1 METTEMIPII
11 SDTIKTAAL
20 DVGIIHIKT
29 EQQTI
34 AGIEYRVSI
43 ADVLSS
49 RNTVYRV
56 TTYEEPEGLRDYA
69 VCLCKGAFFRG
80 ICKHIVAVLCKSR
93 KETV

>member
-1 METTEMIPII
+1 MIPII
-11 SDTIKTAAL
+11 SDSIKTGAL
-20 DVGIIHIKT
+20 DVGIIHMRT

-56 TTYEEPEGLRDYA
+56 TTYEEPLELRCFA
-69 VCLCKGAFFRG
+69 VCLCKGAFFHG

-93 KETV
+93 RETV